1 MRFKDLK
8 IMYVDVPVFIAS
20 FIHLYEN
27 GILDFKFRCVCV
39 FFPCSSKFVP
49 YVLLLVLKVESLEIT
64 GV

>member
-1 MRFKDLK
+1 
-8 IMYVDVPVFIAS
+8 MYVDVPVFIAS